1 MVEPNEPEAWFP
13 TEIPSH
19 PFVQADRRLQVTGSW
34 QSSYDSTTSQVQ
46 LSPDGRWKD
55 DTLRGT
61 LSYRETFTPTARPGF
76 ECAAEKV
83 AFTVQR

>member
-1 MVEPNEPEAWFP
+1 MEPNEPEAWFP

-19 PFVQADRRLQVTGSW
+19 PFVQADGRLQVTDSW
-34 QSSYDSTTSQVQ
+34 QSS
-46 LSPDGRWKD
+46 DGRWKD

-61 LSYRETFTPTARPGF
+61 LSYRKTFTPTAGPAL

-83 AFTVQR
+83 ALTVQR

>member
-1 MVEPNEPEAWFP
+1 MAV
-13 TEIPSH
+13 
-19 PFVQADRRLQVTGSW
+19 VVRLHDPQVL
-34 QSSYDSTTSQVQ
+34 
-46 LSPDGRWKD
+46 LSLDGRWKD

-61 LSYRETFTPTARPGF
+61 LSYRETFTPTARPAF